1 MSEKTTKTAVK
12 TAQNKAD
19 KKPATASKSS
29 VASPKIAAKKT
40 ASKTA
45 ATKKSAPKASKPAVK
60 KESTKPTAA
69 KTSTKTAVSK
79 STKSAAKKPA
89 TKTENKTAVKKE
101 ENIKAL
107 TSTFGLPTSVE
118 KEGLKKPKITP
129 RQNPAKAKHQSTAE
143 KASPKTKS
151 ASSTVTFD
159 TIKKASKQKGTE
171 LAKSSEN
178 STSKKLINS
187 LKIIENISHTLGI
200 SDRERITFDIEEI
213 SPNELRVRIVNGTK
227 NFKSPWFA
235 IKNEEPYIFMPAEIL
250 DMVFRMLRTAQKE
263 SFELRLERSIWQHMP
278 IDFGDVWRVAM
289 DELARSNFAKE
300 PDLEKL
306 IAKIK
311 QEHPN
316 LFVDMTSFIAGE

>member
-12 TAQNKAD
+12 
-19 KKPATASKSS
+19 
-29 VASPKIAAKKT
+29 KT
-40 ASKTA
+40 AT
-45 ATKKSAPKASKPAVK
+45 KPAV
-60 KESTKPTAA
+60 
-69 KTSTKTAVSK
+69 
-79 STKSAAKKPA
+79 KKPA
-89 TKTENKTAVKKE
+89 TKTAAKSAVKKPIAASKSSTASTKTATKKPASKTE
-101 ENIKAL
+101 SKRAAKKAENIGAL

-118 KEGLKKPKITP
+118 NEELKKPKITP
-129 RQNPAKAKHQSTAE
+129 RQNPAKAKRQSAIE
-143 KASPKTKS
+143 KSSPKNQKATQ
-151 ASSTVTFD
+151 AFD
-159 TIKKASKQKGTE
+159 SIKKTNKQKSTE
-171 LAKSSEN
+171 LAKSD

-200 SDRERITFDIEEI
+200 SDRERITFDIEEV
-213 SPNELRVRIVNGTK
+213 SSNELRVRIVNGTK

-289 DELARSNFAKE
+289 DELARGNFAKE

>member
-12 TAQNKAD
+12 
-19 KKPATASKSS
+19 KPATKTAAKTAAKKSAAASKSS
-29 VASPKIAAKKT
+29 T
-40 ASKTA
+40 A
-45 ATKKSAPKASKPAVK
+45 
-60 KESTKPTAA
+60 
-69 KTSTKTAVSK
+69 STKTAV
-79 STKSAAKKPA
+79 KKPA
-89 TKTENKTAVKKE
+89 SKTESKRATKKA
-101 ENIKAL
+101 ENIGAL
-107 TSTFGLPTSVE
+107 TSAFGLPTSVE
-118 KEGLKKPKITP
+118 NEELKKPKITP
-129 RQNPAKAKHQSTAE
+129 RQNPAKAKRQSMTE
-143 KASPKTKS
+143 KTSPKSQKATQ
-151 ASSTVTFD
+151 AFD
-159 TIKKASKQKGTE
+159 SIKKTNKQKSTE
-171 LAKSSEN
+171 LAKSD

-200 SDRERITFDIEEI
+200 SDRERITFDIEEV
-213 SPNELRVRIVNGTK
+213 SSNELRIRIVNGTK

-289 DELARSNFAKE
+289 DELARGNFAKE

>member
-12 TAQNKAD
+12 KTATK
-19 KKPATASKSS
+19 T
-29 VASPKIAAKKT
+29 AAKT
-40 ASKTA
+40 
-45 ATKKSAPKASKPAVK
+45 ATKKSAAASKS
-60 KESTKPTAA
+60 STA
-69 KTSTKTAVSK
+69 STKTAV
-79 STKSAAKKPA
+79 KKPA
-89 TKTENKTAVKKE
+89 SKTESKIATKKA
-101 ENIKAL
+101 ENIGAL

-118 KEGLKKPKITP
+118 NEELKKPKITP
-129 RQNPAKAKHQSTAE
+129 RQNPAKAKSQSVRE
-143 KASPKTKS
+143 KSSPKSQKATQ
-151 ASSTVTFD
+151 AFD
-159 TIKKASKQKGTE
+159 SIKKANKQKSTE
-171 LAKSSEN
+171 LAKSN

-200 SDRERITFDIEEI
+200 SDRERITFDIEEV
-213 SPNELRVRIVNGTK
+213 SSNELRVRIVNGTK

-263 SFELRLERSIWQHMP
+263 SFDLRLERSIWQHMP

-289 DELARSNFAKE
+289 DELARGNFAKE

>member
-12 TAQNKAD
+12 KTATKTAA
-19 KKPATASKSS
+19 KPAVKKSAAASKSS
-29 VASPKIAAKKT
+29 T
-40 ASKTA
+40 ASTKT
-45 ATKKSAPKASKPAVK
+45 ATKKSASKTESKRAVK
-60 KESTKPTAA
+60 KA
-69 KTSTKTAVSK
+69 
-79 STKSAAKKPA
+79 
-89 TKTENKTAVKKE
+89 
-101 ENIKAL
+101 ENIGAL

-118 KEGLKKPKITP
+118 NEELKKPKITP
-129 RQNPAKAKHQSTAE
+129 RQNPAKAKRQSAIE
-143 KASPKTKS
+143 KSSPKNQKATQ
-151 ASSTVTFD
+151 AFD
-159 TIKKASKQKGTE
+159 SIKKAGKQKSTE
-171 LAKSSEN
+171 LAKSNEN

-200 SDRERITFDIEEI
+200 SDRERITFDIEEV
-213 SPNELRVRIVNGTK
+213 SSNELRVRIVNGTK

-263 SFELRLERSIWQHMP
+263 SFDLRLERSIWQHMP

-289 DELARSNFAKE
+289 DELARGNFAKE

>member
-12 TAQNKAD
+12 
-19 KKPATASKSS
+19 
-29 VASPKIAAKKT
+29 KT
-40 ASKTA
+40 ATKTA
-45 ATKKSAPKASKPAVK
+45 AKTATKPAVK
-60 KESTKPTAA
+60 KPATKKPAAASKSSTA
-69 KTSTKTAVSK
+69 STKTA
-79 STKSAAKKPA
+79 TKKPA
-89 TKTENKTAVKKE
+89 SKTESKRTTKKA
-101 ENIKAL
+101 ENIGTL

-118 KEGLKKPKITP
+118 KELKKPKITP
-129 RQNPAKAKHQSTAE
+129 RQNPAKAKGQSETE
-143 KASPKTKS
+143 KSSPKSQKATQ
-151 ASSTVTFD
+151 AFD
-159 TIKKASKQKGTE
+159 SIKKANKQKSTE
-171 LAKSSEN
+171 LAKSNEN

-200 SDRERITFDIEEI
+200 SDRERITFDIEEV
-213 SPNELRVRIVNGTK
+213 SSNELRIRIVNGTK

-263 SFELRLERSIWQHMP
+263 SFDLRLERSIWQHMP

-289 DELARSNFAKE
+289 DELARGNFAKE

>member
-12 TAQNKAD
+12 TATKTAAKTAT
-19 KKPATASKSS
+19 KKPAAASKSS
-29 VASPKIAAKKT
+29 T
-40 ASKTA
+40 A
-45 ATKKSAPKASKPAVK
+45 
-60 KESTKPTAA
+60 
-69 KTSTKTAVSK
+69 STKTAVKKPASK
-79 STKSAAKKPA
+79 TESKRAAKKA
-89 TKTENKTAVKKE
+89 
-101 ENIKAL
+101 ENIGAL

-118 KEGLKKPKITP
+118 NEELKKPKITP
-129 RQNPAKAKHQSTAE
+129 RQNPAKAKRQSMTE
-143 KASPKTKS
+143 KTSPKSQKATQ
-151 ASSTVTFD
+151 AFD
-159 TIKKASKQKGTE
+159 SIKKAGKQKSTE
-171 LAKSSEN
+171 LAKSNEN

-200 SDRERITFDIEEI
+200 SDRERITFDIEEV
-213 SPNELRVRIVNGTK
+213 SSNELRIRIVNGTK

-263 SFELRLERSIWQHMP
+263 SFDLRLERSIWQHMP
-278 IDFGDVWRVAM
+278 IDVGDVWRVAM
-289 DELARSNFAKE
+289 DELARGNFAKE

>member
-12 TAQNKAD
+12 
-19 KKPATASKSS
+19 
-29 VASPKIAAKKT
+29 KT
-40 ASKTA
+40 ATKTA
-45 ATKKSAPKASKPAVK
+45 AKTAVKPAVK
-60 KESTKPTAA
+60 KPAAASKSSTASTKIAT
-69 KTSTKTAVSK
+69 
-79 STKSAAKKPA
+79 KKPA
-89 TKTENKTAVKKE
+89 SKTESKRATKKA
-101 ENIKAL
+101 ENIGAL

-118 KEGLKKPKITP
+118 KELKKPKITP
-129 RQNPAKAKHQSTAE
+129 RQNPAKAKRQSAIE
-143 KASPKTKS
+143 KSSPKSQKATQ
-151 ASSTVTFD
+151 AFD
-159 TIKKASKQKGTE
+159 SIKKANKQKSTE
-171 LAKSSEN
+171 LAKSNEN

-200 SDRERITFDIEEI
+200 SDRERITFDIEEV
-213 SPNELRVRIVNGTK
+213 SSNELRIRIVNGTK

-263 SFELRLERSIWQHMP
+263 SFDLRLERSIWQHMP

-289 DELARSNFAKE
+289 DELARGNFAKE

>member
-12 TAQNKAD
+12 KTAAKTATKTAV
-19 KKPATASKSS
+19 KKPAAASKSS
-29 VASPKIAAKKT
+29 T
-40 ASKTA
+40 A
-45 ATKKSAPKASKPAVK
+45 
-60 KESTKPTAA
+60 
-69 KTSTKTAVSK
+69 STKTAVKKPASK
-79 STKSAAKKPA
+79 TESKRAAKKA
-89 TKTENKTAVKKE
+89 
-101 ENIKAL
+101 ENIGAL

-118 KEGLKKPKITP
+118 NEELKKPKITP
-129 RQNPAKAKHQSTAE
+129 RQNPAKAKRQSMTE
-143 KASPKTKS
+143 KTSPKSQKATQ
-151 ASSTVTFD
+151 AFD
-159 TIKKASKQKGTE
+159 SVKKTSKQKSTE
-171 LAKSSEN
+171 LAKSD

-200 SDRERITFDIEEI
+200 SDRERITFDIEEV
-213 SPNELRVRIVNGTK
+213 SSNELRVRIVNGTK

-289 DELARSNFAKE
+289 DELARGNFAKE

>member
-12 TAQNKAD
+12 TAAKTAAKTAT
-19 KKPATASKSS
+19 KKPAATSKSS
-29 VASPKIAAKKT
+29 TASTKTAAKKT
-40 ASKTA
+40 ATKKPASKTE
-45 ATKKSAPKASKPAVK
+45 SKR
-60 KESTKPTAA
+60 
-69 KTSTKTAVSK
+69 
-79 STKSAAKKPA
+79 AAKKA
-89 TKTENKTAVKKE
+89 
-101 ENIKAL
+101 ENIGAL

-118 KEGLKKPKITP
+118 NEELKKPKITP
-129 RQNPAKAKHQSTAE
+129 RQNPAKAKRQSMAE
-143 KASPKTKS
+143 KTSPKSQK
-151 ASSTVTFD
+151 ASSAQAFD
-159 TIKKASKQKGTE
+159 SIKKANKQKSTE
-171 LAKSSEN
+171 LAKSNEN

-200 SDRERITFDIEEI
+200 SDRERITFDIEEV
-213 SPNELRVRIVNGTK
+213 SSNELRVRIVNGTK

-289 DELARSNFAKE
+289 DELARGNFAKE

>member
-12 TAQNKAD
+12 TAA
-19 KKPATASKSS
+19 
-29 VASPKIAAKKT
+29 KT
-40 ASKTA
+40 AT
-45 ATKKSAPKASKPAVK
+45 KPAVK
-60 KESTKPTAA
+60 KPATKKPAAASKSSTA
-69 KTSTKTAVSK
+69 STKTAVKKPASK
-79 STKSAAKKPA
+79 TESKRAAKKA
-89 TKTENKTAVKKE
+89 
-101 ENIKAL
+101 ENIGAL

-118 KEGLKKPKITP
+118 KEELKKPKITP
-129 RQNPAKAKHQSTAE
+129 RQNPAKAKRQSAIE
-143 KASPKTKS
+143 KTSPKSQKATQ
-151 ASSTVTFD
+151 AFD
-159 TIKKASKQKGTE
+159 TTKKANKQKSTE
-171 LAKSSEN
+171 LAKSD

-200 SDRERITFDIEEI
+200 SDRERITFDIEEV
-213 SPNELRVRIVNGTK
+213 SSNELRVRIVNGTK

-289 DELARSNFAKE
+289 DELARGNFAKE

>member
-12 TAQNKAD
+12 KTATKPAIKKTATKTAAKSAV

-29 VASPKIAAKKT
+29 T
-40 ASKTA
+40 A
-45 ATKKSAPKASKPAVK
+45 
-60 KESTKPTAA
+60 
-69 KTSTKTAVSK
+69 STKTA
-79 STKSAAKKPA
+79 TKKPA
-89 TKTENKTAVKKE
+89 SKTESKRTTKKA
-101 ENIKAL
+101 ENIGTL

-118 KEGLKKPKITP
+118 NEELKKPKITP
-129 RQNPAKAKHQSTAE
+129 RQNPAKAKGQSETE
-143 KASPKTKS
+143 KSSPKSQKATQ
-151 ASSTVTFD
+151 AFD
-159 TIKKASKQKGTE
+159 SIKKANKQKSTE
-171 LAKSSEN
+171 LAKSNEN

-200 SDRERITFDIEEI
+200 SDRERITFDIEEV
-213 SPNELRVRIVNGTK
+213 SSNELRIRIVNGTK

-263 SFELRLERSIWQHMP
+263 SFDLRLERSIWQHMP

-289 DELARSNFAKE
+289 DELARGNFAKE

>member
-1 MSEKTTKTAVK
+1 MSEKTTKTTV
-12 TAQNKAD
+12 
-19 KKPATASKSS
+19 KKPAAKSAVKKPAAASKSS
-29 VASPKIAAKKT
+29 T
-40 ASKTA
+40 A
-45 ATKKSAPKASKPAVK
+45 
-60 KESTKPTAA
+60 
-69 KTSTKTAVSK
+69 STKTAVKKPASK
-79 STKSAAKKPA
+79 TESKRAAKKA
-89 TKTENKTAVKKE
+89 
-101 ENIKAL
+101 ENIGAL

-118 KEGLKKPKITP
+118 NEELKKPKITP
-129 RQNPAKAKHQSTAE
+129 RQNPAKAKRQSAIE
-143 KASPKTKS
+143 KTSPKSQKATQ
-151 ASSTVTFD
+151 AFD
-159 TIKKASKQKGTE
+159 SVKKTNKQKSTE
-171 LAKSSEN
+171 LAKSD

-200 SDRERITFDIEEI
+200 SDRERITFDIEEV
-213 SPNELRVRIVNGTK
+213 SSNELRVRIVNGTK

-289 DELARSNFAKE
+289 DELARGNFAKE

>member
-1 MSEKTTKTAVK
+1 MSEKTTKTTVK
-12 TAQNKAD
+12 TAAKTATKSAV
-19 KKPATASKSS
+19 KKSAAASKSS
-29 VASPKIAAKKT
+29 T
-40 ASKTA
+40 A
-45 ATKKSAPKASKPAVK
+45 
-60 KESTKPTAA
+60 
-69 KTSTKTAVSK
+69 STKTATKKPASK
-79 STKSAAKKPA
+79 TESKRAAKKA
-89 TKTENKTAVKKE
+89 
-101 ENIKAL
+101 ENIGAL

-118 KEGLKKPKITP
+118 NEELKKPKITP
-129 RQNPAKAKHQSTAE
+129 RQNPAKAKRQSMIE
-143 KASPKTKS
+143 KNSPKSQKASSAQAFDSVKKTN
-151 ASSTVTFD
+151 
-159 TIKKASKQKGTE
+159 KQKSTE
-171 LAKSSEN
+171 LAKSD

-200 SDRERITFDIEEI
+200 SDRERITFDIEEV
-213 SPNELRVRIVNGTK
+213 SSNELRIRIVNGTK

-263 SFELRLERSIWQHMP
+263 SFDLRLERSIWQHMP

-289 DELARSNFAKE
+289 DELARGNFAKE

>member
-12 TAQNKAD
+12 
-19 KKPATASKSS
+19 KPATKPAAKKSAAASKSS
-29 VASPKIAAKKT
+29 T
-40 ASKTA
+40 A
-45 ATKKSAPKASKPAVK
+45 
-60 KESTKPTAA
+60 
-69 KTSTKTAVSK
+69 STKTAVKKPTSK
-79 STKSAAKKPA
+79 TESKRAAKKA
-89 TKTENKTAVKKE
+89 
-101 ENIKAL
+101 ENIGAL

-118 KEGLKKPKITP
+118 NEELKKPKITP
-129 RQNPAKAKHQSTAE
+129 RQNPAKAKRQSAIE
-143 KASPKTKS
+143 KSSAKSQKATQAFDSVKKT
-151 ASSTVTFD
+151 
-159 TIKKASKQKGTE
+159 SKQKSTE
-171 LAKSSEN
+171 LAKSD

-200 SDRERITFDIEEI
+200 SDRERITFDIEEV
-213 SPNELRVRIVNGTK
+213 SSNELRIRIVNGTK

-289 DELARSNFAKE
+289 DELARGNFAKE

>member
-12 TAQNKAD
+12 ETATKPAI
-19 KKPATASKSS
+19 KKPAAKTAAKSAVKKPAAASKSS
-29 VASPKIAAKKT
+29 T
-40 ASKTA
+40 A
-45 ATKKSAPKASKPAVK
+45 
-60 KESTKPTAA
+60 
-69 KTSTKTAVSK
+69 STKTAVKKPASK
-79 STKSAAKKPA
+79 TESKRAAKKA
-89 TKTENKTAVKKE
+89 
-101 ENIKAL
+101 ENIGAL

-118 KEGLKKPKITP
+118 NEELKNPKITP
-129 RQNPAKAKHQSTAE
+129 RQNPAKAKRQSAIE
-143 KASPKTKS
+143 KNSLKS
-151 ASSTVTFD
+151 QKATQAFD
-159 TIKKASKQKGTE
+159 SIKKAGKQKSTE
-171 LAKSSEN
+171 LAKSNEN

-200 SDRERITFDIEEI
+200 SDRERITFDIEEV
-213 SPNELRVRIVNGTK
+213 SSNELRVRIVNGTK

-289 DELARSNFAKE
+289 DELARGNFAKE

>member
-12 TAQNKAD
+12 
-19 KKPATASKSS
+19 KPAT
-29 VASPKIAAKKT
+29 
-40 ASKTA
+40 
-45 ATKKSAPKASKPAVK
+45 KPAVK
-60 KESTKPTAA
+60 KSAAASKSSTA
-69 KTSTKTAVSK
+69 STKTA
-79 STKSAAKKPA
+79 TKKPA
-89 TKTENKTAVKKE
+89 SKTESKRAVKKA
-101 ENIKAL
+101 ENIGAL

-118 KEGLKKPKITP
+118 NEELKKPKITP
-129 RQNPAKAKHQSTAE
+129 RQNPAKAKRQSMTE
-143 KASPKTKS
+143 KTSPKSQK
-151 ASSTVTFD
+151 ASSTQAFD
-159 TIKKASKQKGTE
+159 SVKKTNKQKSTE
-171 LAKSSEN
+171 LAKSD

-200 SDRERITFDIEEI
+200 SDRERITFDIEEV
-213 SPNELRVRIVNGTK
+213 SSNELRIRIVNGTK

-289 DELARSNFAKE
+289 DELARGNFAKE

>member
-12 TAQNKAD
+12 KTATKTAAKTTA

-29 VASPKIAAKKT
+29 T
-40 ASKTA
+40 A
-45 ATKKSAPKASKPAVK
+45 
-60 KESTKPTAA
+60 
-69 KTSTKTAVSK
+69 STKTA
-79 STKSAAKKPA
+79 TKKA
-89 TKTENKTAVKKE
+89 
-101 ENIKAL
+101 ENIGAL

-118 KEGLKKPKITP
+118 KELKKPKITP
-129 RQNPAKAKHQSTAE
+129 RQNPAKAKRQSAIE
-143 KASPKTKS
+143 KSSPKSQKATQ
-151 ASSTVTFD
+151 AFD
-159 TIKKASKQKGTE
+159 SIKKANKQKSTE
-171 LAKSSEN
+171 LAKSNEN

-200 SDRERITFDIEEI
+200 SDRERITFDIEEV
-213 SPNELRVRIVNGTK
+213 SSNELRIRIVNGTK

-263 SFELRLERSIWQHMP
+263 SFDLRLERSIWQHMP

-289 DELARSNFAKE
+289 DELARGNFAKE

>member
-1 MSEKTTKTAVK
+1 MSEKTTKTTV
-12 TAQNKAD
+12 
-19 KKPATASKSS
+19 KKPAA
-29 VASPKIAAKKT
+29 
-40 ASKTA
+40 
-45 ATKKSAPKASKPAVK
+45 KPAVK
-60 KESTKPTAA
+60 KSAAASKSSTA
-69 KTSTKTAVSK
+69 STKT
-79 STKSAAKKPA
+79 AAKKPA
-89 TKTENKTAVKKE
+89 SKTESKRATKKA
-101 ENIKAL
+101 ENIGAL

-118 KEGLKKPKITP
+118 NEELKKPKITP
-129 RQNPAKAKHQSTAE
+129 RQNPAKAKRQSAIE
-143 KASPKTKS
+143 KTSPKSQK
-151 ASSTVTFD
+151 ASSTQAFD
-159 TIKKASKQKGTE
+159 SIKKANKQKSTE
-171 LAKSSEN
+171 LAKSNEN

-200 SDRERITFDIEEI
+200 SDRERITFDIEEV
-213 SPNELRVRIVNGTK
+213 SSNELRVRIVNGTK

-289 DELARSNFAKE
+289 DELARGNFAKE

>member
-12 TAQNKAD
+12 KTATKPAIKKPATKTAAKSAV

-29 VASPKIAAKKT
+29 T
-40 ASKTA
+40 A
-45 ATKKSAPKASKPAVK
+45 
-60 KESTKPTAA
+60 
-69 KTSTKTAVSK
+69 STKTA
-79 STKSAAKKPA
+79 TKKPA
-89 TKTENKTAVKKE
+89 SKTESKRATKKA
-101 ENIKAL
+101 ENIGAL

-118 KEGLKKPKITP
+118 KELKKPKITP
-129 RQNPAKAKHQSTAE
+129 RQNPAKAKRQSAIE
-143 KASPKTKS
+143 KSSPKSQKATQ
-151 ASSTVTFD
+151 AFD
-159 TIKKASKQKGTE
+159 SIKKAGKQKSTE
-171 LAKSSEN
+171 LAKSNEN

-200 SDRERITFDIEEI
+200 SDRERITFDIEEV
-213 SPNELRVRIVNGTK
+213 SSNELRIRIVNGTK

-263 SFELRLERSIWQHMP
+263 SFDLRLERSIWQHMP

-289 DELARSNFAKE
+289 DELARGNFAKE

>member
-12 TAQNKAD
+12 KTAT
-19 KKPATASKSS
+19 KPA
-29 VASPKIAAKKT
+29 IKKT
-40 ASKTA
+40 AAKTA
-45 ATKKSAPKASKPAVK
+45 TKPAVK
-60 KESTKPTAA
+60 KPAAASKSSTA
-69 KTSTKTAVSK
+69 STKTA
-79 STKSAAKKPA
+79 TKKPA
-89 TKTENKTAVKKE
+89 SKTESKRATKKA
-101 ENIKAL
+101 ENIGAL

-118 KEGLKKPKITP
+118 KELKKPKITP
-129 RQNPAKAKHQSTAE
+129 RQNPAKAKRQSMTE
-143 KASPKTKS
+143 KTSPKSQKATQ
-151 ASSTVTFD
+151 AFD
-159 TIKKASKQKGTE
+159 SIKKANKQKSTE
-171 LAKSSEN
+171 LAKSNEN

-200 SDRERITFDIEEI
+200 SDRERITFDIEEV
-213 SPNELRVRIVNGTK
+213 SSNELRIRIVNGTK

-289 DELARSNFAKE
+289 DELARGNFAKE

>member
-12 TAQNKAD
+12 
-19 KKPATASKSS
+19 KPAA
-29 VASPKIAAKKT
+29 
-40 ASKTA
+40 KTA
-45 ATKKSAPKASKPAVK
+45 A
-60 KESTKPTAA
+60 
-69 KTSTKTAVSK
+69 
-79 STKSAAKKPA
+79 KSAAKKSAAASKSSTASTKTA
-89 TKTENKTAVKKE
+89 TKKPASKTESKRATKKA
-101 ENIKAL
+101 ENIGAL

-118 KEGLKKPKITP
+118 KEPKKPKITP
-129 RQNPAKAKHQSTAE
+129 RQNPAKAKRQSVRE
-143 KASPKTKS
+143 KSSAKS
-151 ASSTVTFD
+151 QKATQAFD
-159 TIKKASKQKGTE
+159 SIKKAGKQKSTE
-171 LAKSSEN
+171 LAKSNEN

-200 SDRERITFDIEEI
+200 SDRERITFDIEEV
-213 SPNELRVRIVNGTK
+213 SSNELRIRIVNGTK

-263 SFELRLERSIWQHMP
+263 SFDLRLERSIWQHMP

-289 DELARSNFAKE
+289 DELARGNFAKE

>member
-12 TAQNKAD
+12 KTATKTAAKSSV
-19 KKPATASKSS
+19 KKPAAASKSS
-29 VASPKIAAKKT
+29 T
-40 ASKTA
+40 A
-45 ATKKSAPKASKPAVK
+45 
-60 KESTKPTAA
+60 
-69 KTSTKTAVSK
+69 STKT
-79 STKSAAKKPA
+79 AAKKPA
-89 TKTENKTAVKKE
+89 SKTESKRAAKKA
-101 ENIKAL
+101 ENIGAL

-118 KEGLKKPKITP
+118 NEELKKPKITP
-129 RQNPAKAKHQSTAE
+129 RQNPAKAKRQSMTE
-143 KASPKTKS
+143 KTSPKSQKATQ
-151 ASSTVTFD
+151 AFD
-159 TIKKASKQKGTE
+159 SIKKTNKQKSTE
-171 LAKSSEN
+171 LAKSD

-200 SDRERITFDIEEI
+200 SDRERITFDIEEV
-213 SPNELRVRIVNGTK
+213 SSNELRIRIVNGTK

-289 DELARSNFAKE
+289 DELARGNFAKE

>member
-12 TAQNKAD
+12 
-19 KKPATASKSS
+19 KPAT
-29 VASPKIAAKKT
+29 
-40 ASKTA
+40 
-45 ATKKSAPKASKPAVK
+45 KPAVK
-60 KESTKPTAA
+60 KSAAASKSSTA
-69 KTSTKTAVSK
+69 STKTA
-79 STKSAAKKPA
+79 TKKPA
-89 TKTENKTAVKKE
+89 SKTESKRAVKKA
-101 ENIKAL
+101 ENIGAL

-118 KEGLKKPKITP
+118 NEELKKPKITP
-129 RQNPAKAKHQSTAE
+129 RQNPAKAKRQSMTE
-143 KASPKTKS
+143 KTSPKSQKATQ
-151 ASSTVTFD
+151 AFD
-159 TIKKASKQKGTE
+159 SVKKTNKQKSTE
-171 LAKSSEN
+171 LAKSD

-200 SDRERITFDIEEI
+200 SDRERITFDIEEV
-213 SPNELRVRIVNGTK
+213 SSNELRVRIVNGTK

-289 DELARSNFAKE
+289 DELARGNFAKE

>member
-12 TAQNKAD
+12 
-19 KKPATASKSS
+19 KPAAKT
-29 VASPKIAAKKT
+29 AAKSAVKKL
-40 ASKTA
+40 ASKTESKRT
-45 ATKKSAPKASKPAVK
+45 TKKA
-60 KESTKPTAA
+60 
-69 KTSTKTAVSK
+69 
-79 STKSAAKKPA
+79 
-89 TKTENKTAVKKE
+89 
-101 ENIKAL
+101 ENIGAL
-107 TSTFGLPTSVE
+107 TSAFGLPTSVE
-118 KEGLKKPKITP
+118 NEELKKPKITP
-129 RQNPAKAKHQSTAE
+129 RQNPAKAKRQSMTE
-143 KASPKTKS
+143 KTSPKSQK
-151 ASSTVTFD
+151 ASSTQAFD
-159 TIKKASKQKGTE
+159 SIKKANKKKSTE
-171 LAKSSEN
+171 LAKSD

-200 SDRERITFDIEEI
+200 SDRERITFDIEEV
-213 SPNELRVRIVNGTK
+213 SSNELRVRIVNGTK

-289 DELARSNFAKE
+289 DELARGNFAKE

>member
-1 MSEKTTKTAVK
+1 MSEKTTKTAAK
-12 TAQNKAD
+12 TATKPAA
-19 KKPATASKSS
+19 KKPAAASKSS
-29 VASPKIAAKKT
+29 TASTKTAAKKT
-40 ASKTA
+40 ATKKPASKTE
-45 ATKKSAPKASKPAVK
+45 SKR
-60 KESTKPTAA
+60 
-69 KTSTKTAVSK
+69 
-79 STKSAAKKPA
+79 AAKKA
-89 TKTENKTAVKKE
+89 
-101 ENIKAL
+101 ENIGAL

-118 KEGLKKPKITP
+118 NEELKKPKITP
-129 RQNPAKAKHQSTAE
+129 RQNPAKAKRQSMPE
-143 KASPKTKS
+143 KTSPKSQK
-151 ASSTVTFD
+151 ASSTQAFD
-159 TIKKASKQKGTE
+159 SVKKTNKQKSTE
-171 LAKSSEN
+171 LAKSNEN

-200 SDRERITFDIEEI
+200 SDRERITFDIEEV
-213 SPNELRVRIVNGTK
+213 SSNELRVRIVNGTK

-289 DELARSNFAKE
+289 DELARGNFAKE

>member
-12 TAQNKAD
+12 KTATKTAAKTAT
-19 KKPATASKSS
+19 KKPDASKSS
-29 VASPKIAAKKT
+29 TASTKTAAKKT
-40 ASKTA
+40 ATKKPASKTE
-45 ATKKSAPKASKPAVK
+45 SKR
-60 KESTKPTAA
+60 
-69 KTSTKTAVSK
+69 
-79 STKSAAKKPA
+79 AAKKA
-89 TKTENKTAVKKE
+89 
-101 ENIKAL
+101 ENIGAL

-118 KEGLKKPKITP
+118 NEELKKPKITP
-129 RQNPAKAKHQSTAE
+129 RQNPAKAKRQSAIE
-143 KASPKTKS
+143 KTSPKSQKATQ
-151 ASSTVTFD
+151 AFD
-159 TIKKASKQKGTE
+159 SVKKTNKQKSTE
-171 LAKSSEN
+171 LAKSD

-200 SDRERITFDIEEI
+200 SDRERITFDIEEV
-213 SPNELRVRIVNGTK
+213 SSNELRVRIVNGTK

-289 DELARSNFAKE
+289 DELARGNFAKE

-316 LFVDMTSFIAGE
+316 LFVDITSFIAGE

>member
-1 MSEKTTKTAVK
+1 MSEKTTKTTV
-12 TAQNKAD
+12 
-19 KKPATASKSS
+19 KKPAA
-29 VASPKIAAKKT
+29 
-40 ASKTA
+40 KTA
-45 ATKKSAPKASKPAVK
+45 A
-60 KESTKPTAA
+60 
-69 KTSTKTAVSK
+69 
-79 STKSAAKKPA
+79 KSAAKKSAAASKSSTASTKTA
-89 TKTENKTAVKKE
+89 TKKPANKTESKRATKKA
-101 ENIKAL
+101 ENIGAL

-118 KEGLKKPKITP
+118 NEELKKPKITP
-129 RQNPAKAKHQSTAE
+129 RQNPAKAKRQSETE
-143 KASPKTKS
+143 KSSPKSQKATQ
-151 ASSTVTFD
+151 AFD
-159 TIKKASKQKGTE
+159 SIKKANKQKSTE
-171 LAKSSEN
+171 LAKSNEN

-200 SDRERITFDIEEI
+200 SDRERITFDIEEV
-213 SPNELRVRIVNGTK
+213 SSNELRIRIVNGTK

-289 DELARSNFAKE
+289 DELARGNFAKE

>member
-1 MSEKTTKTAVK
+1 MSEKTTKTTVKK
-12 TAQNKAD
+12 TATKPAIKKTAAKTATKSAV
-19 KKPATASKSS
+19 KKPAAASKSS
-29 VASPKIAAKKT
+29 T
-40 ASKTA
+40 A
-45 ATKKSAPKASKPAVK
+45 
-60 KESTKPTAA
+60 
-69 KTSTKTAVSK
+69 STKTA
-79 STKSAAKKPA
+79 TKKPA
-89 TKTENKTAVKKE
+89 NKTESKRATKKA
-101 ENIKAL
+101 ENIGAL

-118 KEGLKKPKITP
+118 KELKKPKITP
-129 RQNPAKAKHQSTAE
+129 RQNPAKAKRQSAIE
-143 KASPKTKS
+143 KSSPKSQKATQ
-151 ASSTVTFD
+151 AFD
-159 TIKKASKQKGTE
+159 SIKKANKQKSTE
-171 LAKSSEN
+171 LAKSNEN

-200 SDRERITFDIEEI
+200 SDRERITFDIEEV
-213 SPNELRVRIVNGTK
+213 SSNELRIRIVNGTK

-289 DELARSNFAKE
+289 DELARGNFAKE

>member
-12 TAQNKAD
+12 
-19 KKPATASKSS
+19 KPAT
-29 VASPKIAAKKT
+29 
-40 ASKTA
+40 KTA
-45 ATKKSAPKASKPAVK
+45 A
-60 KESTKPTAA
+60 
-69 KTSTKTAVSK
+69 
-79 STKSAAKKPA
+79 KSAAKKPA
-89 TKTENKTAVKKE
+89 AASKSSTASTKTAAKKTATKKPASKTE
-101 ENIKAL
+101 SKRATKKAENIGAL

-118 KEGLKKPKITP
+118 NEELKKPKITP
-129 RQNPAKAKHQSTAE
+129 RQNPAKAKRQSTIE
-143 KASPKTKS
+143 KTSPKSQKTSS
-151 ASSTVTFD
+151 AQAFD
-159 TIKKASKQKGTE
+159 TIKKANNQKSTE
-171 LAKSSEN
+171 LAKSD

-200 SDRERITFDIEEI
+200 SDRERITFDIEEV
-213 SPNELRVRIVNGTK
+213 SSNELRVRIVNGTK

-289 DELARSNFAKE
+289 DELARGNFAKE

>member
-1 MSEKTTKTAVK
+1 MSEKTTKTTV
-12 TAQNKAD
+12 
-19 KKPATASKSS
+19 KKPAA
-29 VASPKIAAKKT
+29 
-40 ASKTA
+40 
-45 ATKKSAPKASKPAVK
+45 
-60 KESTKPTAA
+60 
-69 KTSTKTAVSK
+69 
-79 STKSAAKKPA
+79 
-89 TKTENKTAVKKE
+89 KTAVKKPAAASKSSTASTKTATKKPASKTE
-101 ENIKAL
+101 SKRATKKAENIGAL

-118 KEGLKKPKITP
+118 KELKKPKITP
-129 RQNPAKAKHQSTAE
+129 RQNPAKAKRQSETE
-143 KASPKTKS
+143 KSSPKSQKATQ
-151 ASSTVTFD
+151 AFD
-159 TIKKASKQKGTE
+159 SIKKANKQKSTE
-171 LAKSSEN
+171 LAKSNEN

-200 SDRERITFDIEEI
+200 SDRERITFDIEEV
-213 SPNELRVRIVNGTK
+213 SSNELRIRIVNGTK

-263 SFELRLERSIWQHMP
+263 SFDLRLERSIWQHMP

-289 DELARSNFAKE
+289 DELARGNFAKE

>member
-12 TAQNKAD
+12 
-19 KKPATASKSS
+19 
-29 VASPKIAAKKT
+29 KT
-40 ASKTA
+40 ATKTA
-45 ATKKSAPKASKPAVK
+45 A
-60 KESTKPTAA
+60 
-69 KTSTKTAVSK
+69 
-79 STKSAAKKPA
+79 
-89 TKTENKTAVKKE
+89 KTAVKKPASKTE
-101 ENIKAL
+101 SKRATKKAENIGAL

-118 KEGLKKPKITP
+118 KELKKPKITP
-129 RQNPAKAKHQSTAE
+129 RQNPAKAKRQSAIE
-143 KASPKTKS
+143 KSSPKSQKATQ
-151 ASSTVTFD
+151 AFD
-159 TIKKASKQKGTE
+159 SIKKANKQKSTE
-171 LAKSSEN
+171 LAKSNEN

-200 SDRERITFDIEEI
+200 SDRERITFDIEEV
-213 SPNELRVRIVNGTK
+213 SSNELRIRIVNGTK

-289 DELARSNFAKE
+289 DELARGNFAKE

>member
-1 MSEKTTKTAVK
+1 MSEKTTKTTVK
-12 TAQNKAD
+12 TAAKTATKTAV
-19 KKPATASKSS
+19 KKPTAASKSS
-29 VASPKIAAKKT
+29 T
-40 ASKTA
+40 A
-45 ATKKSAPKASKPAVK
+45 
-60 KESTKPTAA
+60 
-69 KTSTKTAVSK
+69 
-79 STKSAAKKPA
+79 STKSAAKKPTSKTESKRA
-89 TKTENKTAVKKE
+89 TKKA
-101 ENIKAL
+101 ENIGAL
-107 TSTFGLPTSVE
+107 TSTFGLPTSME
-118 KEGLKKPKITP
+118 KEELKKPKITP
-129 RQNPAKAKHQSTAE
+129 RQNPAKAKRQSAIE
-143 KASPKTKS
+143 KTSPKSQK
-151 ASSTVTFD
+151 ASSTQTFD
-159 TIKKASKQKGTE
+159 SVKKANKQKSTE
-171 LAKSSEN
+171 LAKSDEN

-200 SDRERITFDIEEI
+200 SDRERITFDIEEV
-213 SPNELRVRIVNGTK
+213 SSNELRVRIVNGTK

-289 DELARSNFAKE
+289 DELARGNFAKE

>member
-12 TAQNKAD
+12 KTATKTAT
-19 KKPATASKSS
+19 KPAAKKSAAASKSS
-29 VASPKIAAKKT
+29 T
-40 ASKTA
+40 A
-45 ATKKSAPKASKPAVK
+45 
-60 KESTKPTAA
+60 
-69 KTSTKTAVSK
+69 STKTAV
-79 STKSAAKKPA
+79 KKPA
-89 TKTENKTAVKKE
+89 SKTESKRATKKA
-101 ENIKAL
+101 ENIGAL

-118 KEGLKKPKITP
+118 NEELKKPKITP
-129 RQNPAKAKHQSTAE
+129 RQNPAKAKRQSMTE
-143 KASPKTKS
+143 KTSPKSQKATQ
-151 ASSTVTFD
+151 AFD
-159 TIKKASKQKGTE
+159 SVKKTNKQKSTE
-171 LAKSSEN
+171 LAKSNEN

-200 SDRERITFDIEEI
+200 SDRERITFDIEEV
-213 SPNELRVRIVNGTK
+213 SSNELRVRIVNGTK

-289 DELARSNFAKE
+289 DELARGNFAKE

-316 LFVDMTSFIAGE
+316 LFVDMTSFITGE

>member
-1 MSEKTTKTAVK
+1 MSEKTTKT
-12 TAQNKAD
+12 
-19 KKPATASKSS
+19 S
-29 VASPKIAAKKT
+29 VKKT
-40 ASKTA
+40 ATKTA
-45 ATKKSAPKASKPAVK
+45 A
-60 KESTKPTAA
+60 
-69 KTSTKTAVSK
+69 
-79 STKSAAKKPA
+79 
-89 TKTENKTAVKKE
+89 KTAVKKTATKTAAKTTAKKPIVASKSSTASTKTATKKPASKTE
-101 ENIKAL
+101 SKRATKKAENIGAL
-107 TSTFGLPTSVE
+107 ASTFGLPTSVE
-118 KEGLKKPKITP
+118 NEELKKPKITP
-129 RQNPAKAKHQSTAE
+129 RQNPAKAKRQSAIE
-143 KASPKTKS
+143 KSSPKSQKATQ
-151 ASSTVTFD
+151 AFD
-159 TIKKASKQKGTE
+159 SVKKTNKQKSTE
-171 LAKSSEN
+171 LAKSD

-200 SDRERITFDIEEI
+200 SDRERITFDIEEV
-213 SPNELRVRIVNGTK
+213 SSNELRVRIVNGTK

-289 DELARSNFAKE
+289 DELARGNFAKE

>member
-12 TAQNKAD
+12 
-19 KKPATASKSS
+19 KPATKPA
-29 VASPKIAAKKT
+29 IKKT
-40 ASKTA
+40 VTKTA
-45 ATKKSAPKASKPAVK
+45 AKPAVK
-60 KESTKPTAA
+60 KSAAASKSSTA
-69 KTSTKTAVSK
+69 STKTA
-79 STKSAAKKPA
+79 TKKPA
-89 TKTENKTAVKKE
+89 SKTESKRAVKKA
-101 ENIKAL
+101 ENIGAL

-118 KEGLKKPKITP
+118 NEELKKPKITP
-129 RQNPAKAKHQSTAE
+129 RQNPAKAKRQSAIE
-143 KASPKTKS
+143 KTSPKSQKATQ
-151 ASSTVTFD
+151 AFD
-159 TIKKASKQKGTE
+159 SVKKTSKQKSTE
-171 LAKSSEN
+171 LAKSD

-200 SDRERITFDIEEI
+200 SDRERITFDIEEV
-213 SPNELRVRIVNGTK
+213 SSNELRVRIVNGTK

-289 DELARSNFAKE
+289 DELARGNFAKE

>member
-12 TAQNKAD
+12 KTATKPAIKKTATKTAAKSAV

-29 VASPKIAAKKT
+29 T
-40 ASKTA
+40 A
-45 ATKKSAPKASKPAVK
+45 
-60 KESTKPTAA
+60 
-69 KTSTKTAVSK
+69 STKTA
-79 STKSAAKKPA
+79 TKKPA
-89 TKTENKTAVKKE
+89 SKTESKRTTKKA
-101 ENIKAL
+101 ENIGTL

-118 KEGLKKPKITP
+118 KEELKKPKITP
-129 RQNPAKAKHQSTAE
+129 RQNPAKAKGQSETE
-143 KASPKTKS
+143 KSSPKSQKATQ
-151 ASSTVTFD
+151 AFD
-159 TIKKASKQKGTE
+159 SIKKANKQKSTE
-171 LAKSSEN
+171 LAKSNEN

-200 SDRERITFDIEEI
+200 SDRERITFDIEEV
-213 SPNELRVRIVNGTK
+213 SSNELRIRIVNGTK

-263 SFELRLERSIWQHMP
+263 SFDLRLERSIWQHMP

-289 DELARSNFAKE
+289 DELARGNFAKE

>member
-12 TAQNKAD
+12 TAAKTAA
-19 KKPATASKSS
+19 KKSAAASKSS
-29 VASPKIAAKKT
+29 TASTKIATKKP
-40 ASKTA
+40 ASKTESKR
-45 ATKKSAPKASKPAVK
+45 ATKKA
-60 KESTKPTAA
+60 
-69 KTSTKTAVSK
+69 
-79 STKSAAKKPA
+79 
-89 TKTENKTAVKKE
+89 
-101 ENIKAL
+101 ENIGAL

-118 KEGLKKPKITP
+118 NEELKKPKITP
-129 RQNPAKAKHQSTAE
+129 RQNPAKAKRQSMTEKTSAKSQ
-143 KASPKTKS
+143 KASSAQAFDSVKKT
-151 ASSTVTFD
+151 
-159 TIKKASKQKGTE
+159 SKQKSTE
-171 LAKSSEN
+171 LAKSNEN

-200 SDRERITFDIEEI
+200 SDRERITFDIEEV
-213 SPNELRVRIVNGTK
+213 SSNELRVRIVNGTK

-289 DELARSNFAKE
+289 DELARGNFAKE

>member
-12 TAQNKAD
+12 KTATKTAAKTATKHAI
-19 KKPATASKSS
+19 KKPATKKPAAASKSS
-29 VASPKIAAKKT
+29 T
-40 ASKTA
+40 A
-45 ATKKSAPKASKPAVK
+45 
-60 KESTKPTAA
+60 
-69 KTSTKTAVSK
+69 STKTAV
-79 STKSAAKKPA
+79 KKPA
-89 TKTENKTAVKKE
+89 SKTESKRATKKA
-101 ENIKAL
+101 ENIGAL

-118 KEGLKKPKITP
+118 KELKKPKITP
-129 RQNPAKAKHQSTAE
+129 RQNPAKAKRQSAIE
-143 KASPKTKS
+143 KSSPKSQKATQ
-151 ASSTVTFD
+151 AFD
-159 TIKKASKQKGTE
+159 SIKKANKQKSTE
-171 LAKSSEN
+171 LAKSNEN

-200 SDRERITFDIEEI
+200 SDRERITFDIEEV
-213 SPNELRVRIVNGTK
+213 SSNELRIRIVNGTK

-263 SFELRLERSIWQHMP
+263 SFDLRLERSIWQHMP

-289 DELARSNFAKE
+289 DELARGNFAKE

>member
-12 TAQNKAD
+12 KTAT
-19 KKPATASKSS
+19 KPAIKKTATKTAAKTAVKKSAAASKSS
-29 VASPKIAAKKT
+29 TASTKTAAKKT
-40 ASKTA
+40 ATKKPASKTESKR
-45 ATKKSAPKASKPAVK
+45 ATKKA
-60 KESTKPTAA
+60 
-69 KTSTKTAVSK
+69 
-79 STKSAAKKPA
+79 
-89 TKTENKTAVKKE
+89 
-101 ENIKAL
+101 ENIGAL

-118 KEGLKKPKITP
+118 KELKKPKITP
-129 RQNPAKAKHQSTAE
+129 RQNPAKAKRQSETE
-143 KASPKTKS
+143 KSSPKSQKATQ
-151 ASSTVTFD
+151 AFD
-159 TIKKASKQKGTE
+159 SIKKANKQKSTE
-171 LAKSSEN
+171 LAKSNEN

-200 SDRERITFDIEEI
+200 SDRERITFDIEEV
-213 SPNELRVRIVNGTK
+213 SSNELRIRIGNGTK

-263 SFELRLERSIWQHMP
+263 SFDLRLERSIWQHMP

-289 DELARSNFAKE
+289 DELARGNFAKE